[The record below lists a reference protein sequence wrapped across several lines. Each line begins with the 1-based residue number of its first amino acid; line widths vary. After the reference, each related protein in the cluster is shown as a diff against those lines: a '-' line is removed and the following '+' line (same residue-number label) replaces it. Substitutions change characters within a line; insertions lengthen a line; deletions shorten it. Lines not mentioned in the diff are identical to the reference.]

1 MRYNYIIRSYFFDE
15 YRTLFVISNTP
26 ILYIFFNAV
35 SDAFYPFKSS
45 AIIINIFAAL
55 ICIWAFLYNST
66 KSILFLFLLIYLLLN
81 WLSKSSF
88 LIKLFFSAYS
98 TEKFHLFMNTKVSLT
113 NGLLHIT
120 MSKLHLSTLSR
131 EPYFSNIYHSQR

>member
-35 SDAFYPFKSS
+35 SDAFYPFESS

-55 ICIWAFLYNST
+55 ICIWTFLYNST

-81 WLSKSSF
+81 WLTKSSF

-98 TEKFHLFMNTKVSLT
+98 TAKFHLFMNTKVSLT

-120 MSKLHLSTLSR
+120 MSKFHLSTLSR